1 MGIVHR
7 ADDRD
12 ERREDGAPEAGAVE
26 RLTPEQQR
34 RRTMAKVVVALALL
48 VLFILFITW
57 NTDPVDVSFVF
68 GNVENIPLV
77 WVFLGC
83 ALVGALV
90 AYLLGRPGRRA
101 TRKYIKELERRL
113 KERE

>member
-1 MGIVHR
+1 MHR
-7 ADDRD
+7 PGEHDQDRGVS
-12 ERREDGAPEAGAVE
+12 EGPEGPAAPEG
-26 RLTPEQQR
+26 LTPEQRR

-48 VLFILFITW
+48 VLFILFITS

-68 GNVENIPLV
+68 VDLDNIPLI

-83 ALVGALV
+83 ALFGAVV

-101 TRKYIKELERRL
+101 HRKYIKELERRL
-113 KERE
+113 KERD

>member
-1 MGIVHR
+1 MRSVHR
-7 ADDRD
+7 AEDDA
-12 ERREDGAPEAGAVE
+12 ERRDIASEDQRLSPE
-26 RLTPEQQR
+26 RQR
-34 RRTMAKVVVALALL
+34 RRTLVKVVVALALV
-48 VLFILFITW
+48 VLFILFIVS

-68 GNVENIPLV
+68 GDVENIPLI

-90 AYLLGRPGRRA
+90 AYLMGRGGRRA
-101 TRKYIKELERRL
+101 TRKYIQELERRL

>member
-1 MGIVHR
+1 MHR

-12 ERREDGAPEAGAVE
+12 EDRGVAERPEETAAPA
-26 RLTPEQQR
+26 LTPDQRR
-34 RRTMAKVVVALALL
+34 RRTMAKAVVALALL
-48 VLFILFITW
+48 VVFILFITS

-68 GNVENIPLV
+68 FKLEDIPLI

-83 ALVGALV
+83 ALFGAVL

-101 TRKYIKELERRL
+101 HRKYIKELERRL
-113 KERE
+113 KDRS

>member
-1 MGIVHR
+1 MSTVHR
-7 ADDRD
+7 ADDGD
-12 ERREDGAPEAGAVE
+12 DRREDAAPESGAVE
-26 RLTPEQQR
+26 GLTPEQQR
-34 RRTMAKVVVALALL
+34 RRTMAKVVVALAIL

-57 NTDPVDVSFVF
+57 NTDPVDVNFVF
-68 GNVENIPLV
+68 GDVENIPLI

-101 TRKYIKELERRL
+101 TRRYIKELERRL